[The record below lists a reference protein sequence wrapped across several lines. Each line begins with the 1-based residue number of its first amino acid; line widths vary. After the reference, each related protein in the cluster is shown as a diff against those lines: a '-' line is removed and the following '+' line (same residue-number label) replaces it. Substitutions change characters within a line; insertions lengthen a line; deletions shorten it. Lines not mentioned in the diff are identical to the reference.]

1 VWAAWPDEN
10 GCYVGANGMGKILM
24 LCREALRTNTA
35 PAIDTDKLNAV
46 GIYILGQKVTF

>member
-1 VWAAWPDEN
+1 
-10 GCYVGANGMGKILM
+10 MGKILM

-35 PAIDTDKLNAV
+35 PSIDTDKLNAA